1 MMKLGRNYQLFVED
15 VNGKLVTITLPFT
28 IEFDLTRNSLNS
40 ANIGKIR
47 IFNLGPETRKGLQF
61 NSYDASDQVYRSFV
75 LYAGYGDNLPV
86 IFTGN
91 VQVASSTREG
101 QTYVTEIECYD
112 GGFAVA
118 NGDVNI
124 TFAPGEPYKSVIARL
139 IESLPQITVGAIGAF
154 DGFLTRGWSA
164 QGNAIAILYE
174 LTGGAF
180 FIDKGKGYAL
190 KTGEYV
196 ARPGSKPVINA
207 ATGLLNTPTV
217 EATRAR
223 FEMIFEPQL
232 DVGSAVSVETSTS
245 SLFSAP
251 SPIAAAT
258 ALISGSGG
266 TSGAGLDRDYII
278 QSVQHRGIISPAVSG
293 TCITTAEF
301 DYYKKIVPVAPLF
314 GF

>member
-1 MMKLGRNYQLFVED
+1 MMKLGRNYKLYIED
-15 VNGKLVTITLPFT
+15 VDGNLVTIGLPFT

-40 ANIGKIR
+40 SNVGKVR
-47 IFNLGPETRKGLQF
+47 IFNLGPKLRKALQF
-61 NSYDASDQVYRSFV
+61 NAYDTSDQKYRSFV
-75 LYAGYGDNLPV
+75 LYAGYGENLPI

-91 VQVASSTREG
+91 VQVASSTREA

-139 IESLPQITVGAIGAF
+139 IESLPKITIGAIGAF

-164 QGNAIAILYE
+164 QGNALAILYD

-190 KTGEYV
+190 KTSEYV
-196 ARPGSKPVINA
+196 ARPGSKPVINYA
-207 ATGLLNTPTV
+207 SGLLNTPTV

-232 DVGSAVSVETSTS
+232 DVGSIVSVETTSS
-245 SLFSAP
+245 SLFTAP
-251 SPIAAAT
+251 TIAAAQ
-258 ALISGSGG
+258 ALISGVKVDAKS
-266 TSGAGLDRDYII
+266 LEREYKI
-278 QSVQHRGIISPAVSG
+278 QSVQHRGTISPAVSG

-301 DYYKKIVPVAPLF
+301 DYYKKLVPVAPLF

>member
-1 MMKLGRNYQLFVED
+1 MIKLGRNYQLFIED

-40 ANIGKIR
+40 ANLGKVR
-47 IFNLGPETRKGLQF
+47 IYNLGPETRKALQF
-61 NSYDASDQVYRSFV
+61 NAYDTSDQKYRSFV
-75 LYAGYGDNLPV
+75 LYAGYGNNLPIV
-86 IFTGN
+86 FTGN

-124 TFAPGEPYKSVIARL
+124 TFAPGEPYVSVIARL
-139 IESLPQITVGAIGAF
+139 IKSLPNITIGAIGAF

-164 QGNAIAILYE
+164 QGSALAILYE

-190 KTGEYV
+190 KTSEYV
-196 ARPGSKPVINA
+196 ARPGSMTVINA
-207 ATGLLNTPTV
+207 ATGLLNTPTI

-232 DVGSAVSVETSTS
+232 DVGALVSVETSTS
-245 SLFSAP
+245 SVFSP
-251 SPIAAAT
+251 SAT
-258 ALISGSGG
+258 SLLKGG
-266 TSGAGLDRDYII
+266 KTDPGLDRQYKI

-293 TCITTAEF
+293 TVITTAEF
-301 DYYKKIVPVAPLF
+301 DYYKKLVPVAPLF
-314 GF
+314 GL